1 MGKTIKPEQLSD
13 EIMKGLE
20 EYKDLST
27 DAMKESVEK
36 VAKDVKKNIQAKAPV
51 LTGKYKKSWKITKT
65 DENNERLVLT
75 VHAGRY
81 QLTHRLEHGHAK
93 RNGGRTKAIPHIAP
107 AEEEGVKEL
116 EDDIKDAL
124 EKGGGS

>member
-20 EYKDLST
+20 EYKNLST
-27 DAMKESVEK
+27 ETMKESVEK
-36 VAKDVKKNIQAKAPV
+36 VAPV

-65 DENNERLVLT
+65 DENNERLVMT

-81 QLTHRLEHGHAK
+81 QLTHLLEHGHAK

-107 AEEEGVKEL
+107 AEEEGIKEL
-116 EDDIKDAL
+116 ESDITEAL
-124 EKGGGS
+124 EKGSGS

>member
-1 MGKTIKPEQLSD
+1 MSKTIKPEQLSD

-27 DAMKESVEK
+27 ETMKESVEK
-36 VAKDVKKNIQAKAPV
+36 VAKDVKKNIQSKAPV
-51 LTGKYKKSWKITKT
+51 LTGKYKKSWKVTKT
-65 DENNERLVLT
+65 DENNERLIMT

-81 QLTHRLEHGHAK
+81 QLTHLLENSHAK
-93 RNGGRTKAIPHIAP
+93 RGGGRVQAYPHIAP

-116 EDDIKDAL
+116 GNDIAEAL
-124 EKGGGS
+124 KKGGGT

>member
-1 MGKTIKPEQLSD
+1 MGKTIKPEQLSA

-27 DAMKESVEK
+27 ETMKESVEK
-36 VAKDVKKNIQAKAPV
+36 VAKDVKKNIQSKAPV
-51 LTGKYKKSWKITKT
+51 LTGKYKKSWKVTKT
-65 DENNERLVLT
+65 DENNERLVMT

-81 QLTHRLEHGHAK
+81 QLTHLLEHGHAK

-107 AEEEGVKEL
+107 AEEEG
-116 EDDIKDAL
+116 IKDLENDITEAL

>member
-1 MGKTIKPEQLSD
+1 MSKTIKPEQLSD

-81 QLTHRLEHGHAK
+81 QLTHLLEHGHAK

-116 EDDIKDAL
+116 EDDIKDTL

>member
-1 MGKTIKPEQLSD
+1 
-13 EIMKGLE
+13 MKGLE

-65 DENNERLVLT
+65 DENNERLVMT

-81 QLTHRLEHGHAK
+81 QLTHLLEHGHAK

-107 AEEEGVKEL
+107 AEEEGIKEL
-116 EDDIKDAL
+116 ENDITEAL